1 MGHFSREARD
11 FTKGPNV
18 VNVLPPVQQTR
29 VRGANSNMRVL
40 IVDDHP
46 IIVSGCASMLAGEG
60 DIDVV
65 DARDAETGLAVF
77 TAEKPDVTVV
87 DIGLPGV
94 SGFELT
100 RRILESDPGAR
111 IVIFSMNDDPI
122 FAARA
127 IQMGAKAY
135 VTKNDDPY
143 LLLTAVRE
151 VAKGGVFLMP
161 KIANR
166 LAFEKSGVAASPLS
180 ALTARELEILRM
192 LGRGLGMAEI
202 ADATQVSYKT
212 IANSCSIMKRK
223 LGARTPM
230 ELMRIAL
237 EHRLT

>member
-1 MGHFSREARD
+1 MYF
-11 FTKGPNV
+11 
-18 VNVLPPVQQTR
+18 PPVQQAG
-29 VRGANSNMRVL
+29 VHGATSEMRVL

-46 IIVSGCASMLAGEG
+46 IIVSGCAAMLAGEG

-65 DARDAETGLAVF
+65 DARDAETGL
-77 TAEKPDVTVV
+77 TAFMAHKPDVTVV

-94 SGFELT
+94 SGFELA
-100 RRILESDPGAR
+100 RRILEADPGAR
-111 IVIFSMNDDPI
+111 IVVFSMNDDPI

-151 VAKGGVFLMP
+151 VASGGVFLMP

-166 LAFEKSGVAASPLS
+166 LAFEKSGAASSPLS

-202 ADATQVSYKT
+202 AGATQVSYKT

-237 EHRLT
+237 ENRLT

>member
-1 MGHFSREARD
+1 M
-11 FTKGPNV
+11 
-18 VNVLPPVQQTR
+18 
-29 VRGANSNMRVL
+29 MRVL

-46 IIVSGCASMLAGEG
+46 IIVSGCAAMLAGEG

-77 TAEKPDVTVV
+77 VAQKPDVTVV

-100 RRILESDPGAR
+100 RRILEADPQAR
-111 IVIFSMNDDPI
+111 IVVFSMNDDPI

-127 IQMGAKAY
+127 IQMGAKGY

-151 VAKGGVFLMP
+151 VASGGVFLMP

-166 LAFEKSGVAASPLS
+166 LAFEKSGAAASPLA

-223 LGARTPM
+223 LRARTPM

-237 EHRLT
+237 EHKLT

>member
-1 MGHFSREARD
+1 
-11 FTKGPNV
+11 
-18 VNVLPPVQQTR
+18 
-29 VRGANSNMRVL
+29 
-40 IVDDHP
+40 
-46 IIVSGCASMLAGEG
+46 IIVSGCAAMLAGEG

-65 DARDAETGLAVF
+65 DARDAETGLAAFV
-77 TAEKPDVTVV
+77 AQKPDITVV

-100 RRILESDPGAR
+100 RRILEADPQAR
-111 IVIFSMNDDPI
+111 IVVFSMNDDPI

-127 IQMGAKAY
+127 IQMGAKGY

-151 VAKGGVFLMP
+151 VASGGVFLMP

-166 LAFEKSGVAASPLS
+166 LAFEKSGAAASPLS

-237 EHRLT
+237 EHKLT

>member
-1 MGHFSREARD
+1 
-11 FTKGPNV
+11 
-18 VNVLPPVQQTR
+18 
-29 VRGANSNMRVL
+29 MRVL

-46 IIVSGCASMLAGEG
+46 IIVSGCAAMLAAEG

-65 DARDAETGLAVF
+65 DARDAETGLAAFV
-77 TAEKPDVTVV
+77 EHKPDVTVV

-100 RRILESDPGAR
+100 RRILDQKPQAL
-111 IVIFSMNDDPI
+111 IVVFSMNDDPI

-127 IQMGAKAY
+127 IEAGAKGY
-135 VTKNDDPY
+135 VTKNDDPF
-143 LLLTAVRE
+143 LLLEAVRE
-151 VAKGGVFLMP
+151 VASGGVFLMP
-161 KIANR
+161 KIANQ
-166 LAFEKSGVAASPLS
+166 LAFEKRGGAANPLA

-192 LGRGLGMAEI
+192 LGSGLGMAEI
-202 ADATQVSYKT
+202 AEATQVSYKT

-237 EHRLT
+237 AQKLA

>member
-1 MGHFSREARD
+1 MSC
-11 FTKGPNV
+11 
-18 VNVLPPVQQTR
+18 PPVQQAR
-29 VRGANSNMRVL
+29 VRGASSNMRVL

-46 IIVSGCASMLAGEG
+46 IIVSGCAAMLAGEG

-65 DARDAETGLAVF
+65 DARDAESGLAAF
-77 TAEKPDVTVV
+77 AAEKPDVTVV

-100 RRILESDPGAR
+100 RRILETDPGAR

-151 VAKGGVFLMP
+151 VASGGVFLMP

-166 LAFEKSGVAASPLS
+166 LAFEKSGAAASPLS

-202 ADATQVSYKT
+202 AEATQVSYKT

>member
-1 MGHFSREARD
+1 
-11 FTKGPNV
+11 
-18 VNVLPPVQQTR
+18 
-29 VRGANSNMRVL
+29 MRVL

-46 IIVSGCASMLAGEG
+46 IIVSGCAAMLAGEG

-65 DARDAETGLAVF
+65 DARDAETGLAAFV
-77 TAEKPDVTVV
+77 AQKPDITVV

-100 RRILESDPGAR
+100 RRILEIDPGAR
-111 IVIFSMNDDPI
+111 IVVFSMNDDPI

-151 VAKGGVFLMP
+151 VASGGVFLMP

-166 LAFEKSGVAASPLS
+166 LAFGKNGATASPLS

-230 ELMRIAL
+230 DLLRIAL
-237 EHRLT
+237 EHKLT

>member
-1 MGHFSREARD
+1 
-11 FTKGPNV
+11 
-18 VNVLPPVQQTR
+18 
-29 VRGANSNMRVL
+29 MRVL

-46 IIVSGCASMLAGEG
+46 IIVSGCAAMLAGEG

-65 DARDAETGLAVF
+65 DARDAETGLAAFV
-77 TAEKPDVTVV
+77 AQKPDITVV

-100 RRILESDPGAR
+100 RRILEADPQAR
-111 IVIFSMNDDPI
+111 VVVFSMNDDPI

-127 IQMGAKAY
+127 IQMGAKGY

-151 VAKGGVFLMP
+151 VASGGVFLMP

-166 LAFEKSGVAASPLS
+166 LAFEKSGAAASPLS

-237 EHRLT
+237 EHKLT

>member
-1 MGHFSREARD
+1 
-11 FTKGPNV
+11 
-18 VNVLPPVQQTR
+18 
-29 VRGANSNMRVL
+29 MRVL

-46 IIVSGCASMLAGEG
+46 IIVSGCAAMLAGEG
-60 DIDVV
+60 DIDVI
-65 DARDAETGLAVF
+65 DARDAETGLAAF
-77 TAEKPDVTVV
+77 KDQNPDVAVV

-100 RRILESDPGAR
+100 RRILDHDANAR
-111 IVIFSMNDDPI
+111 IVVFSMNDDPI

-127 IQMGAKAY
+127 IEAGAKAY

-143 LLLTAVRE
+143 LLLKAVRE
-151 VAKGGVFLMP
+151 VAAGGVFLMP

-166 LAFEKSGVAASPLS
+166 IAFEKSGAAANPLA

-192 LGRGLGMAEI
+192 LGRGLGMNEI
-202 ADATQVSYKT
+202 AEATQVSYKT

-230 ELMRIAL
+230 ELLRIAM
-237 EHRLT
+237 EQKLT

>member
-1 MGHFSREARD
+1 
-11 FTKGPNV
+11 
-18 VNVLPPVQQTR
+18 
-29 VRGANSNMRVL
+29 MRVL

-46 IIVSGCASMLAGEG
+46 IIVSGCAAMLAGEG
-60 DIDVV
+60 DIEVV
-65 DARDAETGLAVF
+65 DARDAETGLAAFV
-77 TAEKPDVTVV
+77 AEKPDVTVV

-100 RRILESDPGAR
+100 RRILEADPGAR
-111 IVIFSMNDDPI
+111 IVVFSMNDDPI

-151 VAKGGVFLMP
+151 VASGGVFLMP

-166 LAFEKSGVAASPLS
+166 LAFEKNGAAASPLS

-237 EHRLT
+237 EHRLA